1 MTARATAAASD
12 TVLHID
18 ASIGAAGDMLLA
30 ALLDAGAS
38 VRLTDRQGQTP
49 LQLARARG
57 YKDMVKMLETAGTK

>member
-1 MTARATAAASD
+1 MLGDGGPRHQAT
-12 TVLHID
+12 LK
-18 ASIGAAGDMLLA
+18 

-57 YKDMVKMLETAGTK
+57 YKDMVKMLETAGAK